1 MIYPI
6 IVGTVCD
13 ESEDVV
19 EFVGNA
25 SRFKDVVD
33 TNGEEELI
41 YPSCCEKIFMSVRV
55 KQKEREVPSEF
66 QILK

>member
-25 SRFKDVVD
+25 SGFKDVVD

-41 YPSCCEKIFMSVRV
+41 YPSCCEKIFMSV
-55 KQKEREVPSEF
+55 
-66 QILK
+66 